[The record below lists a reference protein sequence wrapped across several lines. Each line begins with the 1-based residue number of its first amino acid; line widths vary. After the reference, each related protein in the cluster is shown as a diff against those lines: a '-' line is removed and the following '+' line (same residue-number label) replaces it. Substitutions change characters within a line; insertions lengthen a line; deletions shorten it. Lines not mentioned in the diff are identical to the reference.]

1 MDLTLGDQE
10 STLLHA
16 LLSVCKVNDR
26 CTVTSHGQTWKE
38 MMQLVTHHVY

>member
-16 LLSVCKVNDR
+16 LLSVYEVNDK
-26 CTVTSHGQTWKE
+26 CEVTNHGQTLKE
-38 MMQLVTHHVY
+38 VT